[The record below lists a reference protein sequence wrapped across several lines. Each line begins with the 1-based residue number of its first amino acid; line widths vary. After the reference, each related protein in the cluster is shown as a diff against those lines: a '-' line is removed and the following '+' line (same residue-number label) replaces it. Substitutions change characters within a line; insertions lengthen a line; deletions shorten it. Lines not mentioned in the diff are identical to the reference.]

1 MATSSSTPRS
11 SRYGTKPDPG
21 YRRLALAPGLIAALA
36 LLIGATLFNGTVI
49 ENGPF
54 VVVRYIVSI
63 FALIVAV
70 FAFQAKQWWW
80 LPVFAA
86 IAVAW
91 NPVWIIA
98 IPEPWWPGAQYIAAI
113 VFLVAGWLIKVPIPE
128 DQRRAR

>member
-1 MATSSSTPRS
+1 MATST

-36 LLIGATLFNGTVI
+36 LLIGATVI
-49 ENGPF
+49 ADGPF
-54 VVVRYIVSI
+54 VVVRYIAAI

-80 LPVFAA
+80 LPIFAG

-91 NPVWIIA
+91 NPVWVIS
-98 IPEPWWPGAQYIAAI
+98 IPDPWWTGAQYLAVIA
-113 VFLVAGWLIKVPIPE
+113 FLLAGWFIKVSIPE
-128 DQRRAR
+128 EQRRPH